1 MGKGAPPADPN
12 IGVAAM
18 MSAKTGQDYL
28 AFMKGQSDVANKWA
42 TEDRARYKS
51 TFQPLEDKFVA
62 DAQTWDSPEAQDAAA
77 RAAAADVAQ
86 ATAAAGETQKRQ
98 AMAMGVN
105 PNSGRFMDAAAKVAT
120 SGALATAG
128 ANNLA
133 RRQIRLEGE
142 AKRADAINLGKGM
155 AVNPGTSLGMASGA
169 ASSGFSGAMQGY
181 SQQGQLLAEQ
191 QRQRMDAW
199 QANQGMLGGL
209 GSAIGSI
216 AGAFMSSEDLKTN
229 KKPARNLL
237 KVVKSLPVEKWDYK
251 PGVEDGGTHIGPY
264 AGDFQKAT
272 GLGDGRMIKVV
283 DAVGVTMGAV
293 KEMATK
299 LDRIE
304 RKIKLAA

>member
-1 MGKGAPPADPN
+1 MGKGAPAADPN

-42 TEDRARYKS
+42 AEDRSRYKT

-62 DAQTWDSPEAQDAAA
+62 DAQTWDSPERQDAAA

-105 PNSGRFMDAAAKVAT
+105 PASGRFMDAASKVAT

-128 ANNLA
+128 AENLS

-181 SQQGQLLAEQ
+181 NQQGALLNQQYQNQLQ
-191 QRQRMDAW
+191 AW

-209 GSAIGSI
+209 GSAIGTV
-216 AGAFMSSEDLKTN
+216 AGAFMSDEDVKTN

-251 PGVEDGGTHIGPY
+251 PGVEDGGTHIGTY
-264 AGDFQKAT
+264 AGAFQKAT
-272 GLGDGRMIKVV
+272 GLGDGRSIHPV
-283 DAVGVTMGAV
+283 DAIGVTMGAV